1 MTDRPLVVHITG
13 ARPNFPKAAPVIAA
27 LSEHP
32 VEQLLVHTGQH
43 YDERMSEVFFRQ
55 LGLPEPDV
63 NLGVGSGP
71 HGRQTAATMV
81 GLEELFTQRR
91 PDLVV
96 VYGDVNSTVAA
107 ALVASKMGIPVAHV
121 EAGLRS
127 FDRTMPEE
135 INRVLTDRISELLL
149 VTSVDA
155 IAHLGHEG
163 ADADSIHFVGNPM
176 IDTLLRHVEGLDTE
190 GVAAK
195 VGLDASEP
203 YVVATLHR
211 PGNVDDPADVVE
223 LVRSVHAVAD
233 QVRVVIPLHPR
244 GRQRLQDAGFMDH
257 ERLLVVDPLG
267 YVEFLSLV
275 KGAAAVVTDSGGVQE
290 ETTVMGVPCLTLRPN
305 TERPVTI
312 THGTNQLVTRE
323 SLPAALREVLAAGRQ
338 EPGSTP
344 VPPLWDGQAGP
355 RIAAVLAK
363 HLGAG

>member
-1 MTDRPLVVHITG
+1 MTPSQPLVVHITG
-13 ARPNFPKAAPVIAA
+13 ARPNFPKAAPVLAA
-27 LSEHP
+27 LEGYP

-63 NLGVGSGP
+63 NLGVGSGA
-71 HGRQTAATMV
+71 HGAQTAATMV
-81 GLEELFTQRR
+81 GLEELFTGRR

-107 ALVASKMGIPVAHV
+107 ALVASKMGIAVAHV

-135 INRVLTDRISELLL
+135 INRVLTDRISDLLL

-155 IAHLGHEG
+155 AAHLGREG
-163 ADADSIHFVGNPM
+163 ADPDTIHFVGNPM
-176 IDTLLRHVEGLDTE
+176 IDTLLRHVGSLDVE
-190 GVAAK
+190 GVAAQ
-195 VGLDASEP
+195 VGVDTSRP

-211 PGNVDDPADVVE
+211 PGNVDDPADVAE
-223 LVRSVHAVAD
+223 LVDSVHAVAD

-244 GRQRLQDAGFMDH
+244 GRQRLADAGFLDH
-257 ERLLVVDPLG
+257 DDLVVVDPLG

-275 KGAAAVVTDSGGVQE
+275 KGSAAVVTDSGGVQE

-312 THGTNQLVTRE
+312 THGTNRLVTRQT
-323 SLPAALREVLAAGRQ
+323 LPEAVREVLAAGRQ
-338 EPGSTP
+338 DTWP

-355 RIAAVLAK
+355 RIAAVLAR
-363 HLGAG
+363 HVGAG